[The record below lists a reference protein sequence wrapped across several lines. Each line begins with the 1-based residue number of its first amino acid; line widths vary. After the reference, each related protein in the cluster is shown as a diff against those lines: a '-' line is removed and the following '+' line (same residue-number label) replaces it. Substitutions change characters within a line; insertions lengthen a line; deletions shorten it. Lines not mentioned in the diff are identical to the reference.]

1 MTEGSAS
8 ERPVL
13 WGQVGPPTVCTPN
26 TGGGAKVNLP
36 SAAAQGRRLGS
47 RFTDLDNAFN
57 EHAMLTQSLGASEP
71 QLVVVFE
78 GRAAVGP

>member
-1 MTEGSAS
+1 
-8 ERPVL
+8 
-13 WGQVGPPTVCTPN
+13 
-26 TGGGAKVNLP
+26 
-36 SAAAQGRRLGS
+36 LGS

-57 EHAMLTQSLGASEP
+57 EQAMLTQSLGASEP